1 MRRAAAGKGQGDLF
15 EGDPELSAWL
25 EQEKEEQAR
34 RAEEEKARTA
44 HRCDGCKRPISAEEA
59 RASGLGEKCAAELG
73 RAVHVAKRRK
83 QRRER
88 KEQRRKRRA

>member
-1 MRRAAAGKGQGDLF
+1 MTRKAGQGQGDLF
-15 EGDPELSAWL
+15 SEDPELSVWL
-25 EQEKEEQAR
+25 KQEREEQSR
-34 RAEEEKARTA
+34 REAEQARTA

-83 QRRER
+83 R
-88 KEQRRKRRA
+88 KKAQRRKRRA